1 MPSFGFSPLETQ
13 FLEALGLILIACL
26 TVPVF
31 KRIGLGAILGYL
43 AAGVIVGATLTLGFT
58 KNPDKL
64 LHFAEF
70 GVVLFLFVIGL
81 EMKPSKLWEMRGD
94 IFGIGLAQVV
104 LCGVVLAVPPLL
116 LGMTWQVSVVI
127 GLGLALS
134 STALVMQALEER
146 GERGTGHGRK
156 AFAILLFQ
164 DLAIVPLLL
173 MVALLA
179 PSGGQPG
186 LTQSLIN
193 VGIAIGAIA
202 ALILTGRYL
211 LNPVFRI
218 LANTGVPEIMT
229 AFALGLV
236 IFAGLLMDAAGMS
249 YAMGAFIAGVML
261 AESSFR
267 HELEANV
274 EPFRGLFL
282 GLFFV
287 AVGVSLSLEAVAAN
301 WRVVLIAVPVL
312 VLLKAL
318 VIYAILRGFGSAHDV
333 SVRAAL
339 ALPQAGEFGFVL
351 FAAAVTAGL
360 LDAET
365 SSILV
370 AVITLT
376 MLASPLIERFAPLLI
391 AAKADDGIE
400 EDFSDAGGRALV
412 IGFGRF
418 GQIVT
423 QALQL
428 RGVSVTILDAD
439 AERVREAQEFGS
451 RIHFGNGM
459 RRDVLR
465 AAGAAEADVIIVCI
479 DDRVAAKDIV
489 NLVQSKFSQAEL
501 LVRAYDRTAAIELI
515 HMGIEQPVRETFESG
530 LRMGMAALR
539 AAGVSEDDAAEAIE
553 DVRRRDESRLQLQV
567 QQTAGAGGDTL
578 ELMKKIKP
586 EPVWIAAVDSVL
598 AERSTSA
605 QETDK
610 YPIREEN
617 R

>member
-116 LGMTWQVSVVI
+116 LGMTWQVSIVI

-186 LTQSLIN
+186 LMQSLIN

-287 AVGVSLSLEAVAAN
+287 AVGVSLSLDAVAAN

-312 VLLKAL
+312 ILLKAL

-376 MLASPLIERFAPLLI
+376 MVASPLIERFAPLLI

-539 AAGVSEDDAAEAIE
+539 TAGVSEDDAAEAIE

>member
-1 MPSFGFSPLETQ
+1 MPSIDFSPLEIQ
-13 FLEALGLILIACL
+13 FLEALALILIACL
-26 TVPVF
+26 TVPIF

-43 AAGVIVGATLTLGFT
+43 AAGVIIGATLTLGFT
-58 KNPDKL
+58 RDPDKL

-104 LCGVVLAVPPLL
+104 LCGVALAVPPLL

-127 GLGLALS
+127 GLGLSLS
-134 STALVMQALEER
+134 STALVMQALDER
-146 GERGTGHGRK
+146 GERGSGYGRK

-173 MVALLA
+173 IVALLA
-179 PSGGQPG
+179 PSGEEIG
-186 LTQSLIN
+186 LTQGLIN
-193 VGIAIGAIA
+193 VGLAIASIA

-211 LNPVFRI
+211 LNPAFRVI
-218 LANTGVPEIMT
+218 ANSGASEIMT
-229 AFALGLV
+229 AFALGIV
-236 IFAGLLMDAAGMS
+236 IFAALLMDMAGMS

-287 AVGVSLSLEAVAAN
+287 AVGVSLSLDAVAAN
-301 WRVVLIAVPVL
+301 WVVILIAVPV
-312 VLLKAL
+312 VIALKAC
-318 VIYAILRGFGSAHDV
+318 VIYGILRSFRSPHDV
-333 SVRAAL
+333 AVRAGL

-351 FAAAVTAGL
+351 FASAVSAGV

-376 MLASPLIERFAPLLI
+376 MVASPLIERAAPLLI
-391 AAKADDGIE
+391 ADKGGDEIE

-418 GQIVT
+418 GQVVS
-423 QALQL
+423 QALRL
-428 RGVSVTILDAD
+428 SDISVTILDAD
-439 AERVREAQEFGS
+439 AERVREAQEFGA
-451 RIHFGNGM
+451 RIHFGDGM
-459 RRDVLR
+459 RREVLR
-465 AAGAAEADVIIVCI
+465 AAGAEDADVIVVCV
-479 DDRVAAKDIV
+479 DDPAVARDIV
-489 NLVQSKFSQAEL
+489 NMVQSKFSKAEL
-501 LVRAYDRTAAIELI
+501 LVRAYDRTAAIDLI
-515 HMGIEQPVRETFESG
+515 HMGIEEPVRETFDSG

-539 AAGVSEDDAAEAIE
+539 AVGVTEDDAAETID

-567 QQTAGAGGDTL
+567 QQTTGASGDTL
-578 ELMKKIKP
+578 GVLKKIKP
-586 EPVWIAAVDSVL
+586 EPI
-598 AERSTSA
+598 
-605 QETDK
+605 
-610 YPIREEN
+610 
-617 R
+617 